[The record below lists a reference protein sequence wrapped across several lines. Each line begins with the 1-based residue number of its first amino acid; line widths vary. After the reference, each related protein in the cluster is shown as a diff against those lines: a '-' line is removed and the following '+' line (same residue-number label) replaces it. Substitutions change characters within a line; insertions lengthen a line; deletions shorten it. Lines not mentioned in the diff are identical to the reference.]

1 MADGGVIN
9 LDKLKQVVDVETI
22 LDKRKLDAVLKTL
35 ETSLDGVNISKYFKG
50 TDTLLNDLQDAC
62 QKFNRSMSDVDA
74 QNLVN
79 INNILK
85 ALKVDVASII
95 PGFSEISNVIAK
107 AEQQSKGLKGVI
119 RVQDFKNAF
128 VALDQFKQYGIDIGE
143 IFSKLG
149 AQGDFS
155 ELTNQLEQ
163 ALRKNERLKE
173 RIASLR
179 DQLDEANQ
187 ASGIDDLRNKLDHL
201 TVDAED
207 VFNAFLK
214 LHNIGQMDEFG
225 DYDSSKF
232 SEYFEAIRNGS
243 MSAQEAITKFKA
255 EYGYLIEDNFK
266 NSNNA
271 FGLEQLH
278 NFENVLEKVLITVE
292 KLREK
297 MDTLPEDMKN
307 VQSSKQT
314 DQVLFDED
322 QLKSVLDLFGD
333 IKDSLFSLR
342 SVISDVGDGQ
352 EFSPLLQTIKE
363 ITGAVESLKKSVSK
377 IGLNINIDAG
387 EPDQKLLS
395 NIEAKKQNLLNAY
408 QSQFTAMKN
417 FKVPGSIIA
426 QGNIQ
431 NRDRVAALN
440 KQILNF
446 DGGASADNIDQRIA
460 AYTKIIELMR
470 EASKLS
476 YGRDVYADMDSSF
489 KNALS
494 SAKGQLTKAQNE
506 LANSNTLGSGVE
518 NLFGSKDL
526 NQVVVQL
533 SRIADKFEE
542 IANAAN
548 DFKTKFADGINVTT
562 SIEEIQKLTQRVQ
575 ELETELSK
583 IKAINPPTVQEPK
596 KDAFHENA
604 TPVDLNANSSSIAI
618 KEESDALEET
628 AKNAKSA
635 ADAKTEFANAN
646 KKVEQSAESS
656 ASVIKNESDALK
668 NIENIAPK
676 TERFDEII
684 QKLGIAKDRAEQ
696 IEKIVE
702 NTQYSKADKKSYT
715 SYDITYKN
723 GYKETRGENSQTDRG
738 NVLKSSGVEYD
749 AKAEAA
755 AAAKSAK
762 EISDAF
768 DEATKFNQQ
777 FDNSLAKT
785 ISQLKELSVPKGFE
799 SSFDELQDKVSALG
813 HLLATGKLS
822 PSEYDSQIT
831 SSIKDYNSSINSKAV
846 ETWKE
851 LNSAIKQYGDIMQRF
866 AQGKLLHDDIE
877 DADKLLTRI
886 HELQESDILPADKLN
901 DSKRMLDAI
910 DRSFGNI
917 AETVDKATRQK
928 GKDYVENA
936 KKRLTTAMAKYNY
949 GDTSEAND
957 YIKFLNINPF
967 HNYQNLDGDM
977 KTYNA
982 EIERIVANLKASHE
996 SFASL
1001 EKDEDKAWAAADKVN
1016 DAINTT
1022 NALLKALEANIPEGF
1037 TGNFKNAK
1045 DEIEKLNKD
1054 LTSGKKTVAE
1064 YNSGVKS
1071 AFKGYTDPIDEA
1083 GKNVWK
1089 ELSSDLQ
1096 RYSQLQ
1102 QRIAN
1107 GKAYSTDAAD
1117 AQTLLDRIHE
1127 LQRSDVLPSDKLK
1140 ESNEKLRQ
1148 INQTVEDITK
1158 SIKMNTL
1165 DNVQDTIDKYRT
1177 FADNKNNKPA
1187 DQDQSAKYKQALADL
1202 NKAIQALEDYK
1213 VTLSGVDKITE
1224 ENESKIK
1231 ELTGS
1236 IEKYANTVKSMSAA
1250 EKGSNEQSRMK
1261 EADKITK
1268 YLQQNTRLSKEAKK
1282 QLESYVN
1289 LLRSSDAD
1297 VDVGK
1302 IHTEWLK
1309 VTDAERAAGREGK
1322 SFFDVVKEKAWYGA
1336 ASAIGTYFGVNDF
1349 IRYGQQV
1356 ASIVTDINSKIVDL
1370 AKVSEA
1376 TSSQIYKD
1384 FNSYAEIAKDIGG
1397 TISDT
1402 IEATTAWAKNGYSI
1416 PDAKELARVSQLY
1429 KNIGDNIDI
1438 ASANESLISTLKG
1451 FQLEA
1456 DQAEH
1461 IIDVFNEVSNNEPI
1475 SSSGIGTALQRSAA
1489 SFNAANTS
1497 LEKSVALVTATNTVL
1512 QDEEKVG
1519 NMWKTVSARL
1529 RGADTE
1535 LKAMGEDT
1543 EGMAESTSKL
1553 RDLIKGMTGFD
1564 IMKDKDTFK
1573 DIYDIIVGIGE
1584 QWDKLSDTNRAALLE
1599 KLAGKNQ
1606 SNALAA
1612 ALSNIDILK
1621 KSYDEAMNSDGSA
1634 MREQEKYQESIQYSI
1649 DQTKAK
1655 LEELANDALSS
1666 DFLKGLID
1674 GGGKLIDILD
1684 ILVDKLGIVKTAALG
1699 ISAALSLNNVG
1710 ELKLY

>member
-1 MADGGVIN
+1 MASNSDIIKIGFDYKDSLEKFLTDYDGTMNQVQKSADGKRIEIKFDVSDKDVIN
-9 LDKLKQVVDVETI
+9 KISSLQGEFKDVRIELNGKALSQQLQSVDDIKTTLISVVNLINKGADLSSLFDFEVIASKATKAADTIKNDFSSSADSIKSDFERLKTEIAEVENAYNKIKRNKLEEQESRYVDRYSGDYVDLSGYDSVSQTKENFEYLESKLKEIYALYNNVKSAIDNNNGWFNGYQYDSSDLNQMIFDFKSLAQAYYELDPSQMNKSMKEIADSIGLPVEKVKTLKQVIARMSDEFKGFVVDVIADSDSVKANNKAFNEETQQLISENEQAVSTYVKLKDQLLSKIADEDTRNKISDYIPYIDTNFPDFSYMPNFGDMGFGDKINVLTEMCKI
-22 LDKRKLDAVLKTL
+22 LGIEIPQAA
-35 ETSLDGVNISKYFKG
+35 EESKEAI
-50 TDTLLNDLQDAC
+50 N
-62 QKFNRSMSDVDA
+62 
-74 QNLVN
+74 N
-79 INNILK
+79 INNVISPASQNDSQITNQEKLQSELK
-85 ALKVDVASII
+85 ET
-95 PGFSEISNVIAK
+95 EIQ
-107 AEQQSKGLKGVI
+107 AEQ
-119 RVQDFKNAF
+119 
-128 VALDQFKQYGIDIGE
+128 
-143 IFSKLG
+143 
-149 AQGDFS
+149 
-155 ELTNQLEQ
+155 
-163 ALRKNERLKE
+163 
-173 RIASLR
+173 
-179 DQLDEANQ
+179 
-187 ASGIDDLRNKLDHL
+187 
-201 TVDAED
+201 TV
-207 VFNAFLK
+207 
-214 LHNIGQMDEFG
+214 
-225 DYDSSKF
+225 
-232 SEYFEAIRNGS
+232 
-243 MSAQEAITKFKA
+243 KA
-255 EYGYLIEDNFK
+255 
-266 NSNNA
+266 
-271 FGLEQLH
+271 
-278 NFENVLEKVLITVE
+278 
-292 KLREK
+292 
-297 MDTLPEDMKN
+297 
-307 VQSSKQT
+307 
-314 DQVLFDED
+314 
-322 QLKSVLDLFGD
+322 
-333 IKDSLFSLR
+333 IKD
-342 SVISDVGDGQ
+342 V
-352 EFSPLLQTIKE
+352 
-363 ITGAVESLKKSVSK
+363 
-377 IGLNINIDAG
+377 N
-387 EPDQKLLS
+387 
-395 NIEAKKQNLLNAY
+395 
-408 QSQFTAMKN
+408 SQ
-417 FKVPGSIIA
+417 
-426 QGNIQ
+426 
-431 NRDRVAALN
+431 D
-440 KQILNF
+440 
-446 DGGASADNIDQRIA
+446 
-460 AYTKIIELMR
+460 
-470 EASKLS
+470 
-476 YGRDVYADMDSSF
+476 
-489 KNALS
+489 
-494 SAKGQLTKAQNE
+494 
-506 LANSNTLGSGVE
+506 
-518 NLFGSKDL
+518 
-526 NQVVVQL
+526 
-533 SRIADKFEE
+533 
-542 IANAAN
+542 
-548 DFKTKFADGINVTT
+548 
-562 SIEEIQKLTQRVQ
+562 
-575 ELETELSK
+575 
-583 IKAINPPTVQEPK
+583 PK
-596 KDAFHENA
+596 KDAFQEKSATASVEN
-604 TPVDLNANSSSIAI
+604 TTQAI
-618 KEESDALEET
+618 KEENNALDET
-628 AKNAKSA
+628 ASKAKQAVSELVKGRDIINQNWYRETNTVIGKDSKGNNITRKVDEFSFVERLRDGQLQTVLATYNKETGEWAEQVINVKTAFEQVEKAIINADNKIANLQNTRDKTLAAHPGYDTTGDDNQISIEQKKRKELQKTLDFYGQEKEYVFEIETANKRIAENQERLHNKSLSQGNLRQTVSTERLDKDWSA
-635 ADAKTEFANAN
+635 AIAENNKRDA
-646 KKVEQSAESS
+646 
-656 ASVIKNESDALK
+656 
-668 NIENIAPK
+668 
-676 TERFDEII
+676 
-684 QKLGIAKDRAEQ
+684 
-696 IEKIVE
+696 
-702 NTQYSKADKKSYT
+702 
-715 SYDITYKN
+715 
-723 GYKETRGENSQTDRG
+723 
-738 NVLKSSGVEYD
+738 
-749 AKAEAA
+749 AEAEKA
-755 AAAKSAK
+755 A
-762 EISDAF
+762 
-768 DEATKFNQQ
+768 
-777 FDNSLAKT
+777 
-785 ISQLKELSVPKGFE
+785 
-799 SSFDELQDKVSALG
+799 
-813 HLLATGKLS
+813 
-822 PSEYDSQIT
+822 
-831 SSIKDYNSSINSKAV
+831 
-846 ETWKE
+846 KE
-851 LNSAIKQYGDIMQRF
+851 LN
-866 AQGKLLHDDIE
+866 
-877 DADKLLTRI
+877 
-886 HELQESDILPADKLN
+886 
-901 DSKRMLDAI
+901 
-910 DRSFGNI
+910 
-917 AETVDKATRQK
+917 
-928 GKDYVENA
+928 
-936 KKRLTTAMAKYNY
+936 
-949 GDTSEAND
+949 
-957 YIKFLNINPF
+957 
-967 HNYQNLDGDM
+967 
-977 KTYNA
+977 
-982 EIERIVANLKASHE
+982 
-996 SFASL
+996 
-1001 EKDEDKAWAAADKVN
+1001 KAWSAADKVN
-1016 DAINTT
+1016 DALNTT
-1022 NALLKALEANIPEGF
+1022 NALLKALESNIPKGF
-1037 TGNFKNAK
+1037 AGNFKNAK

-1071 AFKGYTDPIDEA
+1071 AFKDYTDPIDER

-1089 ELSSDLQ
+1089 ELISDLQ
-1096 RYSQLQ
+1096 RYSQLK

-1148 INQTVEDITK
+1148 IKQTVEDITK

-1187 DQDQSAKYKQALADL
+1187 DQDQSAKYKQALVDL
-1202 NKAIQALEDYK
+1202 NKAITALEDYK

-1250 EKGSNEQSRMK
+1250 EKGSNEQSRAK
-1261 EADKITK
+1261 EVDKITK

-1282 QLESYVN
+1282 QLELYVN

-1429 KNIGDNIDI
+1429 KNVGDNIDI
-1438 ASANESLISTLKG
+1438 ASADESLISTLKG

-1461 IIDVFNEVSNNEPI
+1461 IIDVFNEVSNNEAI

-1699 ISAALSLNNVG
+1699 ISAALSLHNVG

>member
-1 MADGGVIN
+1 MASNSDIIQIGFDYKDSLEKFLNDYGGTMNQVQKSADGKRIEIKFDVSDKDVIN
-9 LDKLKQVVDVETI
+9 KISSLQGEFKDVRIELNGKALSQQLQSVDDIKTTLISVVNLINKGADLSSLFDFEVIASKATKAADTIKNDFSSSADSIKSDFERLKTEIAEVENAYNKIKRNKLEEQESRYVDRYSGDYVDLSGYDSVSQTKENFEYLESKLKEIYTLYNNVKSAIDNNNGWFNGYQYDSSDLNQMIFDFKSLAQAYYELDPSQMNKSMKEIADSFGLPVEKVKTLKQVIARMSDEFKGFVVDVIADSDSVKANNKAFNEETQQLIRENEQAVSTYVKLKDQLLSKIADEDTRNKISDYIPYINTDFPDFSYMPNFGDMGFGDKINVLTEMCKI
-22 LDKRKLDAVLKTL
+22 LGIEIPQAA
-35 ETSLDGVNISKYFKG
+35 EESKEAI
-50 TDTLLNDLQDAC
+50 N
-62 QKFNRSMSDVDA
+62 
-74 QNLVN
+74 N
-79 INNILK
+79 INNAISPASQDYSQSTNQEKLQSELK
-85 ALKVDVASII
+85 ET
-95 PGFSEISNVIAK
+95 EIQ
-107 AEQQSKGLKGVI
+107 AEQTAKSI
-119 RVQDFKNAF
+119 
-128 VALDQFKQYGIDIGE
+128 
-143 IFSKLG
+143 
-149 AQGDFS
+149 
-155 ELTNQLEQ
+155 
-163 ALRKNERLKE
+163 
-173 RIASLR
+173 
-179 DQLDEANQ
+179 
-187 ASGIDDLRNKLDHL
+187 
-201 TVDAED
+201 
-207 VFNAFLK
+207 
-214 LHNIGQMDEFG
+214 
-225 DYDSSKF
+225 
-232 SEYFEAIRNGS
+232 
-243 MSAQEAITKFKA
+243 
-255 EYGYLIEDNFK
+255 
-266 NSNNA
+266 
-271 FGLEQLH
+271 
-278 NFENVLEKVLITVE
+278 ENV
-292 KLREK
+292 
-297 MDTLPEDMKN
+297 
-307 VQSSKQT
+307 
-314 DQVLFDED
+314 
-322 QLKSVLDLFGD
+322 
-333 IKDSLFSLR
+333 
-342 SVISDVGDGQ
+342 
-352 EFSPLLQTIKE
+352 
-363 ITGAVESLKKSVSK
+363 
-377 IGLNINIDAG
+377 
-387 EPDQKLLS
+387 
-395 NIEAKKQNLLNAY
+395 
-408 QSQFTAMKN
+408 
-417 FKVPGSIIA
+417 
-426 QGNIQ
+426 
-431 NRDRVAALN
+431 
-440 KQILNF
+440 
-446 DGGASADNIDQRIA
+446 
-460 AYTKIIELMR
+460 
-470 EASKLS
+470 
-476 YGRDVYADMDSSF
+476 
-489 KNALS
+489 
-494 SAKGQLTKAQNE
+494 
-506 LANSNTLGSGVE
+506 NS
-518 NLFGSKDL
+518 
-526 NQVVVQL
+526 
-533 SRIADKFEE
+533 
-542 IANAAN
+542 
-548 DFKTKFADGINVTT
+548 
-562 SIEEIQKLTQRVQ
+562 
-575 ELETELSK
+575 
-583 IKAINPPTVQEPK
+583 QEPK

-604 TPVDLNANSSSIAI
+604 TPVDLNANSSSTAI

-755 AAAKSAK
+755 AKKEQLELDKKINDEINEQTAAQQKKWQSFLQEQQDYENSINQINTALSRTDDLLAGLPVPKELEQVYSKLIDDVEVYNEKLKTGKIKEPEYNKNVNSLFSDYSKKVGIQQNRDYEQHQAEAAAAAKSAK

-777 FDNSLAKT
+777 FDNALNDTENKLQK
-785 ISQLKELSVPKGFE
+785 ISIPEGFNGA
-799 SSFDELQDKVSALG
+799 FTELQDKVSAL
-813 HLLATGKLS
+813 
-822 PSEYDSQIT
+822 
-831 SSIKDYNSSINSKAV
+831 
-846 ETWKE
+846 
-851 LNSAIKQYGDIMQRF
+851 
-866 AQGKLLHDDIE
+866 
-877 DADKLLTRI
+877 
-886 HELQESDILPADKLN
+886 
-901 DSKRMLDAI
+901 
-910 DRSFGNI
+910 
-917 AETVDKATRQK
+917 
-928 GKDYVENA
+928 
-936 KKRLTTAMAKYNY
+936 
-949 GDTSEAND
+949 
-957 YIKFLNINPF
+957 
-967 HNYQNLDGDM
+967 
-977 KTYNA
+977 
-982 EIERIVANLKASHE
+982 
-996 SFASL
+996 
-1001 EKDEDKAWAAADKVN
+1001 
-1016 DAINTT
+1016 
-1022 NALLKALEANIPEGF
+1022 
-1037 TGNFKNAK
+1037 
-1045 DEIEKLNKD
+1045 NKD
-1054 LTSGKKTVAE
+1054 LANCKISISE
-1064 YNSGVKS
+1064 YNSGISS
-1071 AFKGYTDPIDEA
+1071 AIKNYNGLIDDR

-1089 ELSSDLQ
+1089 ELISDLQ

-1117 AQTLLDRIHE
+1117 AQTLLDRIYE

-1148 INQTVEDITK
+1148 IEQTVEDITK

-1202 NKAIQALEDYK
+1202 NKAIKALEDYK

-1224 ENESKIK
+1224 ENEGKIK
-1231 ELTGS
+1231 ELTGT